1 MDRFDSWLL
10 WTILGGQQFLE
21 QLFILVSR
29 NRGIGIIRKED
40 RFKEQL
46 PHALPMKLGYKG
58 SVRRRRRCREME
70 EKYLDMVM
78 VPLGLLLQAT
88 YHIWLFFT
96 IVRHPNRTVIGVNA
110 QVKHRWLRAMM
121 TDPLGNGT
129 LAVQTL
135 RNDIMA
141 STALATT
148 AVTLASLISVF
159 VSATTSTATS
169 SLVYGNKSS
178 VVRSIKYFALLLCF
192 ILAFLCN
199 VQSVRYHTHAGFLM
213 SQPVAGPVSPEHAAR
228 SLDRGSLFWSLG
240 LRAFYVSFTL
250 FLWVFGPIPML
261 ASSVVM
267 CCLLFFLDT
276 TTELPRAFHVS
287 SFTVEEDV
295 KEEV

>member
-1 MDRFDSWLL
+1 
-10 WTILGGQQFLE
+10 
-21 QLFILVSR
+21 
-29 NRGIGIIRKED
+29 
-40 RFKEQL
+40 
-46 PHALPMKLGYKG
+46 
-58 SVRRRRRCREME
+58 ME

-110 QVKHRWLRAMM
+110 QVKHRWLRAIMA
-121 TDPLGNGT
+121 DPLGNGT

-169 SLVYGNKSS
+169 SLVYGNTSS
-178 VVRSIKYFALLLCF
+178 V
-192 ILAFLCN
+192 
-199 VQSVRYHTHAGFLM
+199 SVRYHTHASFLM

-276 TTELPRAFHVS
+276 TTELPRAFHLS

>member
-1 MDRFDSWLL
+1 QFDPWLL
-10 WTILGGQQFLE
+10 WAILGGQQFLE
-21 QLFILVSR
+21 QLFISISR

-58 SVRRRRRCREME
+58 SRRRRRRRCREME

-110 QVKHRWLRAMM
+110 QVKHQWLRAIMA
-121 TDPLGNGT
+121 DPLGNGT

-169 SLVYGNKSS
+169 SLVYGNTSS
-178 VVRSIKYFALLLCF
+178 VVRSIKYFALLLCL

-199 VQSVRYHTHAGFLM
+199 VQSVRYHTHASFLM

-228 SLDRGSLFWSLG
+228 SLDPRQPLLVSRAEGVLRVLHPLPLGFWADSDAGEQRGDVLPALLLG
-240 LRAFYVSFTL
+240 HHH
-250 FLWVFGPIPML
+250 G
-261 ASSVVM
+261 ASSGISS
-267 CCLLFFLDT
+267 
-276 TTELPRAFHVS
+276 P